1 MIKKTLLSL
10 SLAGWLTFGVAA
22 SAQVPV
28 IDTATLTQ
36 ATQTARN
43 TAQIM
48 NSNQQILNTV
58 NRTLAAVTG
67 NRSTGGLSSIGLGGF
82 SLSSA
87 PNLSSLLG
95 GGSLSMGGLG
105 SYGSLASSIIN
116 GLNLVK
122 TLTGASS
129 AASTTESCLHGSGQH
144 LRRDH
149 RRGVGRSGRLNNAV
163 VGLRRG
169 GGTDRLRARHQRV
182 DRSEL
187 ANPDP
192 DGSDDQRADRHGQSD
207 ERVAQ
212 RPATAGSR
220 RAIEAV
226 EHVDLQCVAGD
237 AGWEVGERRD
247 ENKSSRDAPS
257 SSPSAWR

>member
-1 MIKKTLLSL
+1 MIKKTRPSL

-36 ATQTARN
+36 ATQTAQN

-58 NRTLAAVTG
+58 NQTLAAVTG

-129 AASTTESCLHGSGQH
+129 ASSTTDLAYTGAVNTSAAITAAVSGAQAASITRSSGFGGAAGQIGSAPDIKGSIDQNSQIQTQTGQTINE
-144 LRRDH
+144 LIGTVNLTNASLNAQQQQDLAAQSKLSNMWTFNASQATL
-149 RRGVGRSGRLNNAV
+149 VG
-163 VGLRRG
+163 
-169 GGTDRLRARHQRV
+169 
-182 DRSEL
+182 
-187 ANPDP
+187 
-192 DGSDDQRADRHGQSD
+192 
-207 ERVAQ
+207 
-212 RPATAGSR
+212 
-220 RAIEAV
+220 
-226 EHVDLQCVAGD
+226 
-237 AGWEVGERRD
+237 
-247 ENKSSRDAPS
+247 K
-257 SSPSAWR
+257 

>member
-1 MIKKTLLSL
+1 MIRKPLLSL
-10 SLAGWLTFGVAA
+10 SLASWLILTALA
-22 SAQVPV
+22 WAQVPV

-36 ATQTARN
+36 ATQTAQN

-48 NSNQQILNTV
+48 NTNQQILTTV
-58 NRTLAAVTG
+58 NQTLAAVTG

-129 AASTTESCLHGSGQH
+129 ATSTTDLAYSGAVNTSAAITAAVSGAQAASITRSSGFGGAAGQIGSAPDIKGSIDQNSQIQTQTGQTINE
-144 LRRDH
+144 LIGTVNLTNAALNAQQQQDLAAQSKLSNIWTFNASQATL
-149 RRGVGRSGRLNNAV
+149 VG
-163 VGLRRG
+163 
-169 GGTDRLRARHQRV
+169 
-182 DRSEL
+182 
-187 ANPDP
+187 
-192 DGSDDQRADRHGQSD
+192 
-207 ERVAQ
+207 
-212 RPATAGSR
+212 
-220 RAIEAV
+220 
-226 EHVDLQCVAGD
+226 
-237 AGWEVGERRD
+237 
-247 ENKSSRDAPS
+247 K
-257 SSPSAWR
+257 